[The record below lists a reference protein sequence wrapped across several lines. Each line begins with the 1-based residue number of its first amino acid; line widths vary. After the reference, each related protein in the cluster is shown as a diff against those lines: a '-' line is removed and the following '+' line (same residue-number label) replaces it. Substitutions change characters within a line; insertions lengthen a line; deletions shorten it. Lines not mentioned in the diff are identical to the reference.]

1 MKLDVSVAL
10 KNPGQAYPFQGEQT
24 IAPID
29 VYSDEVTF
37 DPAVVKGA
45 YTAMEDGSVTVEGQL
60 TTVAHAPCAKCL
72 EPASAEI
79 QASFRET
86 FLRDGDPED
95 DEIFAYAGSV
105 VGFEKLAMSY
115 AVLNM
120 PMRFLCSEEC
130 EGFDEYTG
138 ADTATEQKEMQ
149 STHPFAALQQL
160 LDSGAVKEDEE
171 V

>member
-1 MKLDVSVAL
+1 MRLDVSIAL
-10 KNPGQAYPFQGEQT
+10 KNPGQAYPFRGEQT

-29 VYSDEVTF
+29 VYGDEVTF
-37 DPAVVKGA
+37 DDAVLEGV
-45 YTAMEDGSVTVEGQL
+45 YTANEDGSVTVDGQL
-60 TTVAHAPCAKCL
+60 TTVAHAPCANCL
-72 EPASAEI
+72 EPASADI
-79 QASFRET
+79 QATFRET

-120 PMRFLCSEEC
+120 PMRFLCSEDC
-130 EGFDEYTG
+130 EGMQEFSG
-138 ADTATEQKEMQ
+138 ADNDSEQKEMQ

>member
-1 MKLDVSVAL
+1 MKLDVSAAL
-10 KNPGQAYPFQGEQT
+10 KNPGQPYPFHGEQT

-29 VYSDEVTF
+29 VYGEEISF
-37 DPAVVKGA
+37 DDAHLEGA
-45 YTAMEDGSVTVEGQL
+45 YVTGEDGSVTVEGKL
-60 TTVAHAPCAKCL
+60 TTVAHALCANCL
-72 EPASAEI
+72 EPASADI
-79 QASFRET
+79 QATFRET

-120 PMRFLCSEEC
+120 PMRFLCSEDC
-130 EGFDEYTG
+130 EGMHEFSG
-138 ADTATEQKEMQ
+138 ADNDSEQKEMQ

>member
-1 MKLDVSVAL
+1 MKLDVSKAL

-29 VYSDEVTF
+29 VYGEEISF
-37 DPAVVKGA
+37 DDAKLEGA
-45 YTAMEDGSVTVEGQL
+45 YTANEDGSVTVDGQL
-60 TTVAHAPCAKCL
+60 ITVAHALCANCL
-72 EPASAEI
+72 EPASAQV
-79 QASFRET
+79 QAEFRET

-105 VGFEKLAMSY
+105 VDFGKLAMSY

-120 PMRFLCSEEC
+120 PMRFLCSEDCVGLTELS
-130 EGFDEYTG
+130 G
-138 ADTATEQKEMQ
+138 ADSESEQKEMQ

-160 LDSGAVKEDEE
+160 LDSGAVKKDEE

>member
-1 MKLDVSVAL
+1 MKLDVSIAL
-10 KNPGQAYPFQGEQT
+10 KNPGQPYPLHGEQT

-29 VYSDEVTF
+29 VYGEEVSF
-37 DPAVVKGA
+37 DDAEIEGA
-45 YTAMEDGSVTVEGQL
+45 YTANEDGSVTVEGKL
-60 TTVAHAPCAKCL
+60 KTVAHAQCAMCL

-79 QASFRET
+79 QATFRET

-120 PMRFLCSEEC
+120 PMRFLCSEDCGGLME
-130 EGFDEYTG
+130 FSG
-138 ADTATEQKEMQ
+138 ADNNTDQKEMQ

-160 LDSGAVKEDEE
+160 LDSGAVKKDEE

>member
-29 VYSDEVTF
+29 VYGDEVTF

-45 YTAMEDGSVTVEGQL
+45 YTAVEDGSVTVEGQL

-105 VGFEKLAMSY
+105 IGFEKLAMSY

-120 PMRFLCSEEC
+120 PMRFLCSEAC

-138 ADTATEQKEMQ
+138 ADTETEQKEMQ

>member
-10 KNPGQAYPFQGEQT
+10 KNPGQAYPFHGEQT

-29 VYSDEVTF
+29 VYGDEVSF
-37 DPAVVKGA
+37 DPAVMEGS
-45 YTAMEDGSVTVEGQL
+45 YTALEDGSVTVDGRL
-60 TTVAHAPCAKCL
+60 TTVAHAPCANCL

-79 QASFRET
+79 HATFRET

-120 PMRFLCSEEC
+120 PMRFLCSEDCQGWGE
-130 EGFDEYTG
+130 FSG
-138 ADTATEQKEMQ
+138 ADTETEQKEMQ

>member
-10 KNPGQAYPFQGEQT
+10 RNPGQAYSFHGEQT
-24 IAPID
+24 IAPQD
-29 VYSDEVTF
+29 VYGEEVSF
-37 DPAVVKGA
+37 EPAVLEGT
-45 YTAMEDGSVTVEGQL
+45 YTALEDGSVTVDGQL
-60 TTVAHAPCAKCL
+60 TVVAHAPCANCL

-79 QASFRET
+79 QAAFRET

-105 VGFEKLAMSY
+105 VEFEKLAMSY

-120 PMRFLCSEEC
+120 PMRFLCTEDC
-130 EGFDEYTG
+130 QGDGGFYS
-138 ADTATEQKEMQ
+138 ADNETEQKEMQ